1 MLMVAFMEWAVKREL
16 LAGFSAVALVAYLVV
31 FRSDLIGVERII
43 EKEPL
48 VTTSCFET
56 ATATIRVTTADTC
69 PASFFSLGSSPLVQE
84 SESVTGLH
92 PILAN
97 RFEAARIV
105 AERSGV
111 YLYITSGF
119 RDEAR
124 QAALF
129 KEALKKYGS
138 ETEAAKWVLPAAS
151 SHHPDGLA
159 IDVNY
164 PGNRPGAQ
172 WLEKNGSRFGLCR
185 VYANEWWHFE
195 GVIAPGESCP
205 PLAPNALVDLR

>member
-1 MLMVAFMEWAVKREL
+1 MLMVAFMEWAVKKQL

-31 FRSDLIGVERII
+31 FRSDLVGVEQVI
-43 EKEPL
+43 EKEAI

-56 ATATIRVTTADTC
+56 VTATIRVTTADSC
-69 PASFFSLGSSPLVQE
+69 PASFFSLGSSALSQE
-84 SESVTGLH
+84 SETVTALH
-92 PILAN
+92 PILSN
-97 RFEAARIV
+97 RFEAARLV
-105 AERSGV
+105 AQRSGV

-124 QAALF
+124 QAVLF
-129 KEALKKYGS
+129 EEALKKYGS
-138 ETEAAKWVLPAAS
+138 ETEAAKWVLPADS

>member
-1 MLMVAFMEWAVKREL
+1 MSMVVFMEWAVKRQL
-16 LAGFSAVALVAYLVV
+16 LAGFSAIALVAYLVV
-31 FRSDLIGVERII
+31 FRSELIGVEQVI
-43 EKEPL
+43 EKEPI
-48 VTTSCFET
+48 VITSCFEDV
-56 ATATIRVTTADTC
+56 TATIRVTTAAEC
-69 PASFFSLGSSPLVQE
+69 PASFISLGNGALSQE
-84 SESVTGLH
+84 SESVTALH

-97 RFEAARIV
+97 RFEAARLV
-105 AERSGV
+105 AQQSGIN
-111 YLYITSGF
+111 LYISSGF

-124 QAALF
+124 QAVLF
-129 KEALKKYGS
+129 EEALKKYGS

-164 PGNRPGAQ
+164 PGNRPGAT